1 MKKLR
6 KMFAAVLAVAMVCCF
21 SVWLAACG
29 NASVE
34 GTWYFDSMKMNV
46 GGIETSYE
54 VGKEMQGITITKEFM
69 KMEFKSDGSLEMIN
83 SMMPSGSVSGTWTQD
98 GNTVSITFNGETQEG
113 TISGNK
119 LTLSETG
126 GGTSQT
132 VVLKKG

>member
-29 NASVE
+29 NASVV
-34 GTWYFDSMKMNV
+34 GTWYFDSMKVNA
-46 GGIETSYE
+46 GGVEISHE
-54 VGKEMQGITITKEFM
+54 VGKEADGITFTKEFM
-69 KMEFKSDGSLEMIN
+69 KIEFKSDGSYEMISN
-83 SMMPSGSVSGTWTQD
+83 MSPGVSVSGTWAQD
-98 GNTVSITFNGETQEG
+98 GNAVSITVDGETLEG

-119 LTLSETG
+119 LTLFGTG